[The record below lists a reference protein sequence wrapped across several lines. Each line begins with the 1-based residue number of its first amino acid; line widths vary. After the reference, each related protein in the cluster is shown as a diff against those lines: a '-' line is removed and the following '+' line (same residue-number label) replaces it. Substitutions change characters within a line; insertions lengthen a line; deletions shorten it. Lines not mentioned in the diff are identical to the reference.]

1 MLIAAVF
8 RRVSIQTVLGQLI
21 PITDTPKIAVSIFKS
36 NKSINNEV
44 ILIHTNKL
52 TLHNHFVY
60 ENSLS

>member
-21 PITDTPKIAVSIFKS
+21 PVTDTPKITVSILKS
-36 NKSINNEV
+36 NKSINNEAT
-44 ILIHTNKL
+44 LIHTNKL